1 MPLGERQRKLRAII
15 VLSVAAVVAICLGPG
30 SVLAAP
36 ASGPNTA
43 VPLAKSKKKCKA
55 KKRGKARKKC
65 RRQAPKTTSQVT
77 PSQATLTVASD
88 LPGAGTIDSSPAG
101 ISCGTVCTAKF
112 APGTLVHL
120 SATDASGYFQ
130 VGWTGGGC
138 SGRGACDLVLNS
150 DTRVVAGFL
159 ERVTVTANAGA
170 GGTVAVTAPT
180 APFGVCTD
188 ATTCTVNT
196 GDDVAVTATP
206 DAGYSFYGW
215 SGDCSGTDPVGS
227 LSSIA
232 APGKACH
239 ATFATSLDVTMG
251 GTGFGSITSAPAG
264 IDCPSAC
271 TASFPVGTEVTL
283 TGNAPDGQVF
293 AGWHGACEGNGA
305 GPCTRTITGPTSVD
319 GDFFAYDPG
328 GPPS

>member
-1 MPLGERQRKLRAII
+1 MGLRMPLGERRRKLRAVI
-15 VLSVAAVVAICLGPG
+15 VLGLTAMVVACLGTG
-30 SVLAAP
+30 SILAAT
-36 ASGPNTA
+36 GPNA
-43 VPLAKSKKKCKA
+43 AAPHAKSKKKCKA
-55 KKRGKARKKC
+55 KQRGRARKKC
-65 RRQAPKTTSQVT
+65 RRHVPVAAPSEV
-77 PSQATLTVASD
+77 TLTVASD

-101 ISCGTVCTAKF
+101 ISCGTLCAAKF

-138 SGRGACDLVLNS
+138 SGRGDCDLVLNS
-150 DTRVVAGFL
+150 DTSVVAGFL
-159 ERVTVTANAGA
+159 ERVTVTADAGA

-188 ATTCTVNT
+188 TTTCTVNS

-206 DAGYSFYGW
+206 NSGYSFYGW
-215 SGDCSGTDPVGS
+215 SGACSGTDAVAS
-227 LSSIA
+227 LSSIT
-232 APGKACH
+232 APGKDCH
-239 ATFATSLDVTMG
+239 ATFATSLSVTIG
-251 GTGFGSITSAPAG
+251 GPGFGSITSAPAG

-305 GPCTRTITGPTSVD
+305 GPCTRTITAPTSVD
-319 GDFFAYDPG
+319 GDFFGYDPG
-328 GPPS
+328 GPPT